1 MQSKNYFRAGQE
13 ADFKI
18 PDLFVKLDEQEKQ
31 KTPRQVKSAAGGIIV
46 LQGRVPKVG
55 PLVIKDGRTVGDG
68 RTVNDGHT
76 VRDAA
81 MIKDG
86 RTIEDGRVRTDSE
99 TRKNFT
105 APVFQEMHRD
115 QEFLITPE
123 TESSRRP
130 AGFSDYTQT
139 RQDTFLGS
147 REELVRAF
155 VLAEILG
162 KPRGLRGWEEEERF

>member
-105 APVFQEMHRD
+105 APVGRNAW
-115 QEFLITPE
+115 
-123 TESSRRP
+123 SVRA
-130 AGFSDYTQT
+130 AG
-139 RQDTFLGS
+139 GS
-147 REELVRAF
+147 RP
-155 VLAEILG
+155 G
-162 KPRGLRGWEEEERF
+162 WLRSDWCQATG